1 MLSTF
6 QLRVLMALRFFSF
19 FLIAFLLLSPFV
31 RSLKRIVQ
39 NPVVVLAWDNSAS
52 MTSATDSAQIAANIT
67 AEQNKLQQQLAT
79 DFDVVSYIFDS
90 DVKQDVPLNFEGKTS
105 DYSKLI
111 QTVRDIY
118 FNQNV
123 GALIVGG
130 DGIYNRGK
138 NPVTLAGELNFPVY
152 TIGFGDTTL
161 VPDSRIQN
169 LSANRTAFAGNKF
182 SVEIDVHFTKAQNQN
197 LKLSLTHNNTEVAQR
212 MITPPNENYFTTAEF
227 ILDADEPGLQH
238 YTATIESLENEKNTS
253 NNTFNFV
260 INVLENKQ
268 KILILSDGWHPDI
281 GAIKNTLEQQ
291 KSYEVSVFSEAPY
304 PTNVETFNLL
314 VLNQLPSASTS
325 VSELLKKAEQ
335 AKLPLLFIVGSKTF
349 LPQFNLV
356 ASGASIHPMAGSG
369 EEAQAVVNPA
379 YSTFTL
385 SEELKDILPKFPP
398 LQVPFAEYQLENT
411 FSPLLYQR
419 LKNIETAN
427 PLIATGKVNGRKTG
441 LIFGEGLWRWRLF
454 NFYQIQDHNAFN
466 ELISQLVQYLAL
478 RENED
483 NFIISYQPVYA
494 ETDDVI
500 FNAEVY
506 NDAFEQITDG
516 EVNMVLENSSG
527 EEFDF
532 TFDKQTE
539 DYYLNAGRLP
549 VGDYTFS
556 AEVSLGSETF
566 TEDGAFTIV
575 PVNIEKLSTQAQ
587 HNTLYQ
593 LANLSGGAF
602 FLPEQSEKLVD
613 QLKNEK
619 RPKVTSYYQEMISEM
634 LNLRWLFLIIL
645 LLLSME
651 WFLRKYWGVY

>member
-6 QLRVLMALRFFSF
+6 QLRALMALRFFSF

-67 AEQNKLQQQLAT
+67 VEQNKLQQQLAT

-90 DVKQDVPLNFEGKTS
+90 DVKQGIPLNFEGKTS

-111 QTVRDIY
+111 QSVRDIY

-212 MITPPNENYFTTAEF
+212 MITPPNENYFTTTEF

-483 NFIISYQPVYA
+483 NFIISYQPVYS